1 MAISLKSLRRTGVAR
16 PPRIVLYGTAGI
28 GKTTFAAGAE
38 APVFIPTEEGLD
50 AVDAQAFPQC
60 KTFEEVIDAIA
71 ALICEEH
78 DYKTV
83 VLDSADWT
91 ERLVHARVAADN
103 NVATIDAI
111 GYGKGYK
118 AAVDYWG
125 QILDC
130 LDVLRNEK
138 GMQVIML
145 AHSMIKRFDDPL
157 SDPYDRYQLDLH
169 SAVGSV
175 VTEWC
180 DLLLF
185 ANQRYSTVKAEV
197 GFNQKVT
204 RAVGNGDRVIYT
216 QERPGW
222 HAKSRWGLPDVL
234 PLDYP
239 KFSAALMDAMTNIKT
254 SET

>member
-1 MAISLKSLRRTGVAR
+1 MAISLNSLRRTGVAR

-28 GKTTFAAGAE
+28 GKTTFAAAAE
-38 APVFIPTEEGLD
+38 AAVFIPTEEGLD
-50 AVDAQAFPQC
+50 AIQADAFPLC
-60 KTFEEVIDAIA
+60 KTFEDVIDCLTS
-71 ALICEEH
+71 LIIEDH
-78 DYKTV
+78 KFRTV

-91 ERLVHARVAADN
+91 ERLIHGRVAADN

-118 AAVDYWG
+118 AAVDYWR
-125 QILDC
+125 QILDG
-130 LDVLRNEK
+130 LDVLRNDK
-138 GMQVIML
+138 GMQVILL
-145 AHSMIKRFDDPL
+145 AHSQIKRFDDPL

-169 SAVGSV
+169 SAVASV

-180 DLLLF
+180 DALLF
-185 ANQRYSTVKAEV
+185 ANQRYSTVKSEV

-222 HAKSRWGLPDVL
+222 HAKSRWPLPDTM
-234 PLDYP
+234 PLDYS
-239 KFSAALMDAMTNIKT
+239 KFSASLMDAMTNIQ
-254 SET
+254 SEA